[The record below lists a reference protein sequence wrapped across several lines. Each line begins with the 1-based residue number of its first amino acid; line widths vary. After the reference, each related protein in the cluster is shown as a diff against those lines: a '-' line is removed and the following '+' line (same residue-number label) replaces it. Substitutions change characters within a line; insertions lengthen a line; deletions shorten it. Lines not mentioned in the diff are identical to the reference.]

1 MGERE
6 ARAQQGKSGVRR
18 QRVGGATGRLHDGAR
33 AGGALRFLELGK
45 VRQQFTILSDHCHS
59 CWYLHVLS
67 WGTQLGFVLSLGT
80 WSHLGVSGTPWKVH
94 AIASTLSCHRTL
106 GKLRQQVCG
115 SRLIS

>member
-45 VRQQFTILSDHCHS
+45 VRQQFAILSYHCHS

-80 WSHLGVSGTPWKVH
+80 
-94 AIASTLSCHRTL
+94 
-106 GKLRQQVCG
+106 
-115 SRLIS
+115 